1 MNKIKKNTF
10 VARATTPWLLAL
22 LVPVAITIMSL
33 AVSVAGHGPHG
44 ARLMRWDIIHI
55 TSFSP
60 VTVAYA
66 GGVASAQAND
76 GSKITLTGDGT
87 FLIDPHGKHRKPK
100 DVRGGGTWETFAP
113 SAEGG
118 GSTGNGTYEVTG
130 FISFENAPGSPAPGT
145 VDHIGDGTL
154 ADNRGGLAIF
164 FIDYSDG
171 EEGTLTVSCHLP
183 GAGPPM
189 TPETVFEGI
198 TATKGFVAYWNREAP
213 LPGVDA
219 NRTLFHVLH

>member
-1 MNKIKKNTF
+1 VEGT
-10 VARATTPWLLAL
+10 
-22 LVPVAITIMSL
+22 
-33 AVSVAGHGPHG
+33 AV
-44 ARLMRWDIIHI
+44 DN
-55 TSFSP
+55 
-60 VTVAYA
+60 
-66 GGVASAQAND
+66 GGC
-76 GSKITLTGDGT
+76 KITLTGDGS
-87 FLIDPHGKHRKPK
+87 FLSEPHAKHRKPK

-113 SAEGG
+113 GG
-118 GSTGNGTYEVTG
+118 GSTGSGTYEVTG
-130 FISFENAPGSPAPGT
+130 FVSFENAPGSPVPGG

-213 LPGVDA
+213 VAGVDA
-219 NRTLFHVLH
+219 NRTLFHALR